1 MVRSMSFAVARLTV
15 TTHKRHAVMG
25 LVFEWDE
32 EKAKRNKAKHGV
44 AFDEARTIFNDP
56 FAMTVSDPDHSDK
69 EERWLD
75 IGLSA
80 EGRLLVVRYT
90 ERSES
95 IRIIGSRR
103 ATKAEERAYAHERI

>member
-1 MVRSMSFAVARLTV
+1 MD
-15 TTHKRHAVMG
+15 

-32 EKAKRNKAKHGV
+32 EKAKRSEVKHGV
-44 AFDEARTIFNDP
+44 SFEEAKTIFNDP
-56 FAMTVSDPDHSDK
+56 FAMTVSDPDHSNK

-80 EGRLLVVRYT
+80 EGRLLVVWYT
-90 ERSES
+90 ERSEK

-103 ATKAEERAYAHERI
+103 ATKAEERACTHERI